1 MALKELG
8 NDLEGGGIDIKLELR
23 SGRHCSKS
31 SVVDDWGS
39 NKILFEVDARGVADL
54 NYNMD

>member
-31 SVVDDWGS
+31 SVVDD
-39 NKILFEVDARGVADL
+39 
-54 NYNMD
+54 